1 MAFGES
7 GHSDSGKP
15 LKCQRPMPWLALLAT
30 TLLSMGCAAAPVCP
44 TDRPISAQEEMELVF
59 RLSREEL
66 ARCLVA
72 REPER
77 FVKGPAKPYRGKVVD
92 AETAEPIAGA
102 VVIAVWDRE
111 FTGAGGRVP
120 EFYDA
125 REVLTDEAGD
135 FVLDADDI
143 ETAAPYNTR
152 WPVFG
157 IYKPGYGF
165 YPRYV
170 SPWQTLHRDLR
181 SGQAI
186 VRLRR
191 LLTRQERLENLAT
204 QFSYVPAE
212 KREHL
217 LKAISAERKA
227 LGLSP

>member
-1 MAFGES
+1 MACGAS
-7 GHSDSGKP
+7 GRSDSGKP
-15 LKCQRPMPWLALLAT
+15 LKCQRPMTWLGLLAT

-44 TDRPISAQEEMELVF
+44 TDRPISGQEEMELVF

-77 FVKGPAKPYRGKVVD
+77 FLKGPPRPYRGKVVD
-92 AETAEPIAGA
+92 AETGEPVAGA

-111 FTGAGGRVP
+111 WTGAGGRVP

-135 FVLDADDI
+135 FVLDANDI

-152 WPVFG
+152 WPDFR
-157 IYKPGYGF
+157 IYKPGYAF
-165 YPRYV
+165 YPRYPSPETNLHKAFRHEV
-170 SPWQTLHRDLR
+170 SV
-181 SGQAI
+181 

-191 LLTRQERLENLAT
+191 ARTVEERERNLSVLTHA
-204 QFSYVPAE
+204 PPE
-212 KREHL
+212 KQPNL
-217 LKAISAERKA
+217 LKAISVERVG